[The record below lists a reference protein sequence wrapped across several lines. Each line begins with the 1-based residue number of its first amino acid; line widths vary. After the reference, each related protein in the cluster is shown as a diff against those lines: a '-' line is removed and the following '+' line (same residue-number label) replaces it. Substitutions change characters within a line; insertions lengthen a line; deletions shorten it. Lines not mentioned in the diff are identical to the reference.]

1 VAVTCSIKV
10 EAQVSATKNFVLTRT
25 YKQKTKD
32 VNTGDT
38 KTASINV
45 VYLDG
50 FGRPTQANGIQMNP
64 GGKDIVRYVEYDN
77 MGRTPT
83 GFLPFINLTAGAN
96 GTFLSTAKALQASF
110 YSTANSD
117 NNTVK
122 DPKPWSNTT
131 FETNPFGRSVE
142 IRTAGQNYENF
153 PTLIDYKFSK
163 QGNATPNGLTGIVDE
178 SDIQRYS
185 YYGNYDPTDYSNLRK
200 IKLEGKYGSNMMT
213 VVEVTQKDKDANGN
227 EINRKVK
234 QYRDFEGR
242 NILTRTWDGAKW
254 LETYYVYD
262 ELNQVRAVLSPK
274 LTSQYKSTTA
284 VIDFATGADLT
295 NLNELAHL
303 YMYDEIGRLIIKKE
317 TGIEE
322 KQYIYDSYDRLVFS
336 QDANQRT
343 RGVWG
348 YADYDA
354 LNRVVVTGEAVLTAN
369 LNVSVSAGLRNRT
382 SYQIATNSFSRYT
395 TKSGSGYAAI
405 NTTTSGLT
413 ATKTELTKVFYDDYS
428 FTLPTGATAPS
439 GALANPRGF
448 VTGTHVKVLGEDTW
462 LKEVTYYDNDYHAI
476 KTYQDLYGLPA
487 AASGGQVV
495 EVSTNN
501 YNSLFHGQIASQVTE
516 HTNLMNNATP
526 IITKKFCYDH
536 EERLKTIIYKI
547 SDGPNDKEAK
557 EVIGAAYVYNDLGQV
572 VLKSMHQTAT
582 MKDPAFY
589 VGYSHHLHGM
599 IKSIS
604 NRLFEQQIYYDT
616 RKDGSLG
623 YLNGNVSELFHRF
636 DDKTDSDLRGQK
648 FAYDLLNRLTGN
660 SNTTNSGDGYKPWNN
675 KETMSYDPNG
685 NILTLQRSKDG
696 FGQIDDLGYTYRNSG
711 NVVSS
716 ITDMSNNPQGFRT
729 RTSNA
734 YTFDANGN
742 LLTDGNKGINSNI
755 LYNYLNLPTQITI
768 PDANGVGKT
777 LNYTYDATGQKLA
790 MLVSGTTDRTLYTG
804 EIEYNNQALVTRI
817 HTPMGYA
824 SRDADGLWQYTY
836 NLKDYQGNVRVTAK
850 YDPDTKLAVTTQKT
864 DFFALGA
871 PIRYDSEN
879 FNRYLYQDKEQQPY
893 SEFFDFGWRQY
904 DPLVGRWFN
913 NDPADQFASISPYA
927 YVRNN
932 PLMYGDPDG
941 AFSLQGLW
949 NGVKDLVNCTIIPY
963 LQNPNNLQTIAG
975 ATGGFGGF
983 STLNAI
989 NQNNHG
995 EIITSPLN
1003 NGPGRGNISVPSS
1016 TTQQLKPQG
1025 IKPQSINYVPKD
1037 PLLLKDIKI
1046 PPLFKWVTGV
1056 STFVAAMAMPANGNH
1071 PVSPDG
1077 TPAGMIPSPSIRMN
1091 LTDDEYTEF
1100 YEIVRAISKGKVLLP
1115 QDMERYN
1122 ELFEKAHRDKSLL
1135 PKNPK
1140 AGNGDKKKLHHIA
1153 SNKHTSVYTPQ
1164 FEAIAKK
1171 YGLNLDD
1178 DWNKIYIS
1186 DEYHYSKH
1194 PSDYHN
1200 FVLRGM
1206 QRAASEAGNNK
1217 DLFLQLYDLYVIQ
1230 PLLSEPGRLNT
1241 WDWKFLFWLSG
1252 NEY

>member
-1 VAVTCSIKV
+1 MKNLYCKFLLPLLLLVAVFFSIKV
-10 EAQVSATKNFVLTRT
+10 DAQVSTTKNFVLTRT
-25 YKQKTKD
+25 YKQKTTSAY
-32 VNTGDT
+32 TGDT
-38 KTASINV
+38 KVASINV

-50 FGRPTQANGIQMNP
+50 FGRPTQASGIQMNP

-83 GFLPFINLTAGAN
+83 GYLPFINLTTGAN
-96 GTFLSTAKALQASF
+96 GTFVSTAKALQASF
-110 YSTANSD
+110 YSTANPD

-122 DPKPWSNTT
+122 DIKPWSNTA

-142 IRTAGQNYENF
+142 IKTAGKNYENF

-163 QGNATPNGLTGIVDE
+163 QGDTSPNGQTGVIDE
-178 SDIQRYS
+178 ADVKRFT
-185 YYGNYDPTDYSNLRK
+185 YYGTYDQTDYSNLRK

-213 VVEVTQKDKDANGN
+213 VVEVTQKDKDATGGD
-227 EINRKVK
+227 IYRKVK

-242 NILTRTWDGAKW
+242 NILTRTWDADLNDW

-274 LTSQYKSTTA
+274 LTRLYNTTTA
-284 VIDFATGADLT
+284 VIDFAIGTDLT

-303 YMYDEIGRLIIKKE
+303 YMYDELGRLIIKKE

-322 KQYIYDSYDRLVFS
+322 KQYIYDSYDKLIFS

-343 RGVWG
+343 RGVWS
-348 YADYDA
+348 YADYDV
-354 LNRVVVTGEAVLTAN
+354 LNRVVVTGEAVLTGT
-369 LNVSVSAGLRNRT
+369 LNAGVSAGLRNRT
-382 SYQIATNSFSRYT
+382 AYQIAANSFTRYT

-405 NTTTSGLT
+405 NTTISGLT
-413 ATKTELTKVFYDDYS
+413 ATKTEFTKVFYDDYS
-428 FTLPTGATAPS
+428 FDLPAGATPPS
-439 GALANPRGF
+439 GALATPRGF
-448 VTGTHVKVLGEDTW
+448 VTGTHVKVLGENTW
-462 LKEVTYYDNDYHAI
+462 LKEATYYDNDYHDI

-501 YNSLFHGQIASQVTE
+501 YNSAFHGQIVSQVTE
-516 HTNLMNNATP
+516 HTNLANSTTP

-557 EVIGAAYVYNDLGQV
+557 EVIGAAYTYNDLGQV

-582 MKDPAFY
+582 MKVPAFY

-599 IKSIS
+599 IKGIS
-604 NRLFEQQIYYDT
+604 NKLFEQQIYYDT
-616 RKDGSLG
+616 RQDGSQG

-648 FAYDLLNRLTGN
+648 FAYDYLNRLKGN
-660 SNTTNSGDGYKPWNN
+660 TNTSNSGDGYKPWNN
-675 KETMSYDPNG
+675 TETMTYDPNG
-685 NILTLQRSKDG
+685 NIITLQRSKDG
-696 FGQIDDLGYTYRNSG
+696 FGPIDAMTYTYRNGG
-711 NVVSS
+711 NIVSTIGDGGS
-716 ITDMSNNPQGFRT
+716 ATQGFRA
-729 RTSNA
+729 RGNNS

-742 LLTDGNKGINSNI
+742 LLTDANKGISSDI
-755 LYNYLNLPTQITI
+755 LYNYLNLPTQITV

-777 LNYTYDATGQKLA
+777 LNYTYDVTGQKLA

-804 EIEYNNQALVTRI
+804 EIEYNNQSLATRI

-913 NDPADQFASISPYA
+913 NDPADQFSSISPYA

-932 PLMYGDPDG
+932 PLMYGDPNG
-941 AFSLQGLW
+941 AFSIPYNKILD
-949 NGVKDLVNCTIIPY
+949 VITCTIPSWLAEHSGIF
-963 LQNPNNLQTIAG
+963 IAG
-975 ATGGFGGF
+975 AGVAVG
-983 STLNAI
+983 NAANSVNDGEGI
-989 NQNNHG
+989 VVSGQPGEHKNKNHFLVNGLDRAKKARKKFKDKVTWIIYDG
-995 EIITSPLN
+995 EN
-1003 NGPGRGNISVPSS
+1003 
-1016 TTQQLKPQG
+1016 
-1025 IKPQSINYVPKD
+1025 
-1037 PLLLKDIKI
+1037 
-1046 PPLFKWVTGV
+1046 
-1056 STFVAAMAMPANGNH
+1056 
-1071 PVSPDG
+1071 
-1077 TPAGMIPSPSIRMN
+1077 
-1091 LTDDEYTEF
+1091 
-1100 YEIVRAISKGKVLLP
+1100 
-1115 QDMERYN
+1115 
-1122 ELFEKAHRDKSLL
+1122 
-1135 PKNPK
+1135 
-1140 AGNGDKKKLHHIA
+1140 
-1153 SNKHTSVYTPQ
+1153 
-1164 FEAIAKK
+1164 KK
-1171 YGLNLDD
+1171 YGHDEDALKKYKKEAEDAGIKVKIVQDSKEIVDYVNKKDGGSSRKKDKISSFYYVGHATPGELDTGYESTDFDFHDNLDVSD
-1178 DWNKIYIS
+1178 FKSDSFESGCWINLVGGCRTAVDEIVGNSSSSVDKFSEIVDKKSTVNGSDVRVNYDGGVKTDKQLLEHNKGKIIS
-1186 DEYHYSKH
+1186 KSGKKDSPKEPVTEKKVKNPTKKSKK
-1194 PSDYHN
+1194 
-1200 FVLRGM
+1200 G
-1206 QRAASEAGNNK
+1206 
-1217 DLFLQLYDLYVIQ
+1217 
-1230 PLLSEPGRLNT
+1230 
-1241 WDWKFLFWLSG
+1241 
-1252 NEY
+1252 